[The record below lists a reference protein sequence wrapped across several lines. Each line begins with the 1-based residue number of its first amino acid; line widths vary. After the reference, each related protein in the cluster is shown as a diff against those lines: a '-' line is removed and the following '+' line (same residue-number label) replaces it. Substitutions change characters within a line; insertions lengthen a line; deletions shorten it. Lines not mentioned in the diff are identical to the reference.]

1 VATARHKHQHL
12 IGQCEQGTQ
21 SSGASGHTYH
31 CVAVERGVRRNG
43 KLIASDSQRHI
54 DTIRTMAQQEHLSE
68 TCLERMAKAKRMIP
82 TMQATIACVAGYG
95 RQQVGQLDLT
105 PPAS

>member
-1 VATARHKHQHL
+1 VAQAEERRQRGHEHLANATRTPAKRGPGRPAKAAARLSQVAQEVATARHEHQHL

-21 SSGASGHTYH
+21 SSGASGHAYH

-54 DTIRTMAQQEHLSE
+54 DTIRTMA
-68 TCLERMAKAKRMIP
+68 
-82 TMQATIACVAGYG
+82 
-95 RQQVGQLDLT
+95 
-105 PPAS
+105 